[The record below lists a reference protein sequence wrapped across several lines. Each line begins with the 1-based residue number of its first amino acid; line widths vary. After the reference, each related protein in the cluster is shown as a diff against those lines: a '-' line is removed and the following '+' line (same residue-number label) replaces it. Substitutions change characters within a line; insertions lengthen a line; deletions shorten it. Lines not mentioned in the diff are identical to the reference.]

1 MKNNLIKSW
10 FLRRVGHWF
19 MVWKVKW
26 RAGEGNLVINSLTF
40 STFTTSLLKPT
51 QIEGIFFQTPPPPKK
66 KKKKSKRETPL
77 RPFSVWYMWQ
87 VQQLIS
93 LVTISKTKEIV
104 RVLLEALC
112 WCIEYLK
119 LWQRS
124 FRPFGTFGMDQ
135 MDSGILQTDGWTAK
149 NMHKKKKKI
158 LF

>member
-51 QIEGIFFQTPPPPKK
+51 QIEGIFFEKPPPQKNFFQ
-66 KKKKSKRETPL
+66 KRNT
-77 RPFSVWYMWQ
+77 SVWYMWQ

-158 LF
+158 LFWTSLQA